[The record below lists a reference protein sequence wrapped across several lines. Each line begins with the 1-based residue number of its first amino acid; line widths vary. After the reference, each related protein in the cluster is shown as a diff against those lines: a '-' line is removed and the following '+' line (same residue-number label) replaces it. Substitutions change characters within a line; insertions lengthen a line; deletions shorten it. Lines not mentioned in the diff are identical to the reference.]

1 MRQLLLSRDS
11 VAHGTFIK
19 TDSPQLIE
27 VLGTT
32 GLDFAVLDAEHA
44 PFDRVTLDRMLLA
57 GQAADLPL
65 LVRVPDSG
73 AATILSVLD
82 MGAAG
87 ILVPQVDS
95 ADQARLVVSRAKY
108 RGGSRGFS
116 ISPRAA
122 RYGAS
127 PRADV
132 ISQGDA
138 TRVLCQIESVSS
150 LEQVDAIA
158 AVAGVD
164 ALFIGRADLAL
175 SMGLDDPRAPEVAA
189 AVVRIAAAARLAG
202 KVCAMHVANAE
213 EARRFA
219 ELGITWFVI
228 SSDQGLLQKA
238 GRSIAR
244 DVARKDDRGM
254 P

>member
-1 MRQLLLSRDS
+1 MRQLLLSCDN
-11 VAHGTFIK
+11 VAHGTFVK
-19 TDSPQLIE
+19 TDSPQIIE
-27 VLGTT
+27 LLGTT
-32 GLDFAVLDAEHA
+32 RLDFAVIDAEHA

-57 GQAADLPL
+57 GRAADLPL
-65 LVRVPDSG
+65 LVRVPDSE
-73 AATILSVLD
+73 AATIQSVLD

-95 ADQARLVVSRAKY
+95 ADQARLLVSRAKF

-122 RYGAS
+122 GYGAS

-132 ISQGDA
+132 LRRGDA
-138 TRVLCQIESVSS
+138 TRVLCQIESVSA

-175 SMGLDDPRAPEVAA
+175 SMGLDDPRAPAVAA
-189 AVVRIAAAARLAG
+189 AVVRIATAARKAG
-202 KVCAMHVANAE
+202 KVCGMHVADAD
-213 EARRFA
+213 EARRFT

-238 GRSIAR
+238 AQAIAR
-244 DVARKDDRGM
+244 GAL
-254 P
+254 